1 MSAQC
6 TLVYICNAKKGK
18 VRRHA
23 WQELLFNCLHFLGFK
38 SLLMRQHWR
47 NTLARLPVPFQNVAS
62 FAFTLVTPLGIDA
75 NLAAVVLIGFTLV
88 QICNGIRKCSCW
100 YFLDIC
106 LCSNLYVE
114 TYTLNTILL
123 RFVCVSASMSN
134 CLYVCI
140 YVFDS
145 LCFCVCVCVCIC
157 VCLFVSV
164 SVLVSMSMSVSVSV
178 FLSVCVWV
186 CICLDVYVFLSL
198 LECYSIILESSI
210 FIYDGFI
217 RTSLFVN
224 KSECLS
230 MVLLL
235 LISWLAII

>member
-100 YFLDIC
+100 YFFGHMFVFKLIRW
-106 LCSNLYVE
+106 NLYVK
-114 TYTLNTILL
+114 YNTSSFCLRVRVHVKLSLCLHICFWQSLL
-123 RFVCVSASMSN
+123 LCLCLCLCLFVCV
-134 CLYVCI
+134 
-140 YVFDS
+140 
-145 LCFCVCVCVCIC
+145 CFCSCVYVYVYVYVYVCVCVSVFVCLCLSLYLSWC
-157 VCLFVSV
+157 VCF
-164 SVLVSMSMSVSVSV
+164 
-178 FLSVCVWV
+178 
-186 CICLDVYVFLSL
+186 
-198 LECYSIILESSI
+198 
-210 FIYDGFI
+210 FIAT
-217 RTSLFVN
+217 R
-224 KSECLS
+224 
-230 MVLLL
+230 VLLDYIRKFYFHL
-235 LISWLAII
+235 WWLYQNFTFRK